1 METHMSMSV
10 AGHRSF
16 RSLTLVALALAI
28 TLGIAPALGDQ
39 ERLSTL
45 SDQQSVAVTIYNQN
59 LALVRDERRVTFR
72 TGLNSVAFRDVSGQ
86 INAATAL
93 LRSVSSPGAL
103 SVLEQ
108 NFNYDLL
115 TPQKLLDKYVG
126 KYVTVIHTNAA
137 SGRETREQAR
147 VLSTNDGLVLQYA
160 NRIETGLDGRLS
172 FPSLPSN
179 LRDRPT
185 LVIDLNSTNAAPQ
198 DVELSYLT
206 GGLSWK
212 ADYVG
217 ALSADDTRL
226 DLNGLITLSN
236 DSGTTYSNAKMQLV
250 AGDVNQVQEAFSQAK
265 TLGRA
270 VTADQ
275 AQVRQ
280 EQLLEYHLYTLGRP
294 TTIADKQTKQVALL
308 SAASIP
314 VTKTLELRGAPY
326 YYTGQYGD
334 LGQRLKFGVYIQ
346 FQNEGGGLGIPLPK
360 GTVRIYKKDSA
371 GNAQFVGEDSIDH
384 TPRHE
389 QVRLHLGESF
399 DVTANKKQTSYRL
412 YRQGAEYIYESSYE
426 IEMHNAKN
434 QAQAVK
440 VVEQLPGINWEII
453 SENYQHVKA
462 AADTAIWNIKLGANS
477 KQTLHYTVR
486 VTII

>member
-1 METHMSMSV
+1 MSMSV
-10 AGHRSF
+10 PGNRLF
-16 RSLTLVALALAI
+16 RALAAVVLV
-28 TLGIAPALGDQ
+28 LGVMIQIAPALGEQ

-45 SDQQSVAVTIYNQN
+45 SDQEAVAVTIYNQN

-72 TGLNSVAFRDVSGQ
+72 SGLNSVAFRDVSGQ

-103 SVLEQ
+103 SVIEQ

-126 KYVTVIHTNAA
+126 REVTVIHTNAA
-137 SGRETREQAR
+137 SGKETREQAR

-185 LVIDLNSTNAAPQ
+185 LVIDLNSRNAAAQ

-217 ALSADDTRL
+217 ALSADDSRL

-236 DSGTTYSNAKMQLV
+236 ESGTTYSNAKMQLV

-270 VTADQ
+270 VVADQ
-275 AQVRQ
+275 YQVRQ
-280 EQLLEYHLYTLGRP
+280 EQLLEYHLYTLGHP

-308 SAASIP
+308 SASSIP

-360 GTVRIYKKDSA
+360 GTVRIYKKDSS

-389 QVRLHLGESF
+389 QVRLHLGDAF

-412 YRQGAEYIYESSYE
+412 YRQGGAYIYESSYE
-426 IEMHNAKN
+426 IEMHNAKD

-440 VVEQLPGINWEII
+440 VVEELPGINWEII
-453 SENYQHVKA
+453 SENNQHVKA

-477 KQTLHYTVR
+477 KQTLRYTVR

>member
-1 METHMSMSV
+1 MSTSV
-10 AGHRSF
+10 PGYRF
-16 RSLTLVALALAI
+16 VRCLVFIAI
-28 TLGIAPALGDQ
+28 TFAMMLGILPALGDQ

-45 SDQQSVAVTIYNQN
+45 SDQQAVAVTIYNQS

-72 TGLNSVAFRDVSGQ
+72 MGQNSVAFRDVSAQ

-103 SVLEQ
+103 SVIEQ

-137 SGRETREQAR
+137 TGKETREEAR

-185 LVIDLNSTNAAPQ
+185 LVIDLNSTSSAPQ
-198 DVELSYLT
+198 NVELSYLT

-217 ALSADDTRL
+217 ALSADDSHL

-236 DSGTTYSNAKMQLV
+236 ESGTTYSNAKMQLV
-250 AGDVNQVQEAFSQAK
+250 AGDVNQVQDAFSQAK
-265 TLGRA
+265 ALGRA
-270 VTADQ
+270 VPTDQ

-308 SAASIP
+308 SATSIP
-314 VTKTLELRGAPY
+314 VTKTLELRGSPY

-371 GNAQFVGEDSIDH
+371 GNAQFVGEDAIDH

-389 QVRLHLGESF
+389 QIRLHLGESF

-412 YRQGAEYIYESSYE
+412 YRQGGEYIYESSYE
-426 IEMHNAKN
+426 IDMHNAKD

-440 VVEQLPGINWEII
+440 IVEQLPGINWEII
-453 SENYQHVKA
+453 SENSQHVKA

-477 KQTLHYTVR
+477 RQTLRYTVR

>member
-1 METHMSMSV
+1 MSTSV
-10 AGHRSF
+10 PGYRLL
-16 RSLTLVALALAI
+16 RCLVIAFI
-28 TLGIAPALGDQ
+28 TLGVMSGHAPALGN
-39 ERLSTL
+39 EELLSSL
-45 SDQQSVAVTIYNQN
+45 SDQQGVAVTIYNQS
-59 LALVRDERRVTFR
+59 LALVRDERRVAFR
-72 TGLNSVAFRDVSGQ
+72 TGFNSVAFRDVSGQ

-93 LRSVSSPGAL
+93 LRSVSSPGSL
-103 SVLEQ
+103 SVIEQ

-126 KYVTVIHTNAA
+126 KYVTVIHTNVAT
-137 SGRETREQAR
+137 GKETREQAR
-147 VLSTNDGLVLQYA
+147 VLSTNDGVVLQYA

-172 FPSLPSN
+172 FPSLPGN

-185 LVIDLNSTNAAPQ
+185 LVIDLNSKNAAPQ

-217 ALSADDTRL
+217 ALSVDDSRL

-270 VTADQ
+270 VTADEY
-275 AQVRQ
+275 QVHQ

-308 SAASIP
+308 SATSIP
-314 VTKTLELRGAPY
+314 VTKTLELRGSPY

-389 QVRLHLGESF
+389 QIRLHLGDAF
-399 DVTANKKQTSYRL
+399 DVTANKKQMSYRL
-412 YRQGAEYIYESSYE
+412 YKQGATYIYESSYE
-426 IEMHNAKN
+426 IETHNAKD

-453 SENYQHVKA
+453 SENYQHTKA
-462 AADTAIWNIKLGANS
+462 AADTAVWNIKLGANS
-477 KQTLHYTVR
+477 KQTLRYTVR

>member
-1 METHMSMSV
+1 MSMSV
-10 AGHRSF
+10 PRYRLF
-16 RSLTLVALALAI
+16 RRLALAVI
-28 TLGIAPALGDQ
+28 ALGLMLGIAPALGDQ

-45 SDQQSVAVTIYNQN
+45 SDQEAVAVTIYNQD

-72 TGLNSVAFRDVSGQ
+72 AGLNSVAFRDVSAQ

-93 LRSVSSPGAL
+93 LRSVSSPGSL
-103 SVLEQ
+103 SIIEQ

-126 KYVTVIHTNAA
+126 KYVIVIHTNSAT
-137 SGRETREQAR
+137 GRETREQAR
-147 VLSTNDGLVLQYA
+147 VLSTNDGIVLQYA

-185 LVIDLNSTNAAPQ
+185 LVIDLRSTNAAPQ
-198 DVELSYLT
+198 NVELSYLT

-217 ALSADDTRL
+217 ALSGDDSHL
-226 DLNGLITLSN
+226 DLNGLITLTN
-236 DSGTTYSNAKMQLV
+236 ESGTTYSNAKMQLV
-250 AGDVNQVQEAFSQAK
+250 AGDVNRVQEAFSQAK
-265 TLGRA
+265 ALGRA

-275 AQVRQ
+275 FQVRQ

-308 SAASIP
+308 SVASIP

-326 YYTGQYGD
+326 YYTGQYSD

-389 QVRLHLGESF
+389 QVRLHLGEAF

-412 YRQGAEYIYESSYE
+412 YRQGGEYIYESSYD
-426 IEMHNAKN
+426 IEMHNAKD
-434 QAQAVK
+434 QIQAVK
-440 VVEQLPGINWEII
+440 VVEELPGINWEII

-462 AADTAIWNIKLGANS
+462 AADTVVWNIKLGANS
-477 KQTLHYTVR
+477 KQTLRYTVR

>member
-1 METHMSMSV
+1 MSMRV
-10 AGHRSF
+10 LCHRLF
-16 RSLTLVALALAI
+16 CSLAAVTLALGVMVHV
-28 TLGIAPALGDQ
+28 TPASGEQ
-39 ERLSTL
+39 ERLSSL
-45 SDQQSVAVTIYNQN
+45 SDQEAVAVTIYNEN
-59 LALVRDERRVTFR
+59 LALVRDERRVSFR
-72 TGLNSVAFRDVSGQ
+72 TGLNSVAFRDVSAQ

-93 LRSVSSPGAL
+93 LRSVSLPGAV
-103 SVLEQ
+103 SVIEQ

-115 TPQKLLDKYVG
+115 TPQKLMDKYVG
-126 KYVTVIHTNAA
+126 RYVTVIHTNAA
-137 SGRETREQAR
+137 SGKETRERAR
-147 VLSTNDGLVLQYA
+147 ILSTNDGLVLQYA
-160 NRIETGLDGRLS
+160 DRIETGLDGRLS
-172 FPSLPSN
+172 FPSLPEN

-185 LVIDLNSTNAAPQ
+185 LVIDLNSTSAAPQ
-198 DVELSYLT
+198 NVELSYLT

-217 ALSADDTRL
+217 ALSVDDSHL
-226 DLNGLITLSN
+226 DLNGLITLTN
-236 DSGTTYSNAKMQLV
+236 ESGTTYSNAKMQLV
-250 AGDVNQVQEAFSQAK
+250 AGDVNRVHEAFDQAK
-265 TLGRA
+265 TLGRVVVA
-270 VTADQ
+270 PQ
-275 AQVRQ
+275 YQVSQ

-308 SAASIP
+308 SATSVP
-314 VTKTLELRGAPY
+314 VTKTLELRGSPY

-389 QVRLHLGESF
+389 QVRLHLGEAF

-412 YRQGAEYIYESSYE
+412 YKQGSAYIYESSYE
-426 IEMHNAKN
+426 IEMHNAKD
-434 QAQAVK
+434 QAQGVK
-440 VVEQLPGINWEII
+440 VVEELPGINWEII

-477 KQTLHYTVR
+477 KQTLRYTVR
-486 VTII
+486 VTIM